1 MVPNI
6 KRYNMDMDTSFVRN
20 LVVVT
25 VEGANCQFM
34 ERKVVLRDKLKTFA
48 SESVATY
55 GNGITVYYNKAYI
68 GFDGSIDAGEYLGI
82 VDIES
87 LLME

>member
-1 MVPNI
+1 
-6 KRYNMDMDTSFVRN
+6 MDTAFVRD

-25 VEGANCQFM
+25 VEGANCQFI

-48 SESVATY
+48 SESVATF
-55 GNGITVYYNKAYI
+55 GTGITVYYNKAYI
-68 GFDGSIDAGEYLGI
+68 GFDGSIDTGEYLGI

>member
-1 MVPNI
+1 
-6 KRYNMDMDTSFVRN
+6 MDTAFVRD

-25 VEGANCQFM
+25 VEGANHRFM

-48 SESVATY
+48 SESVETY
-55 GNGITVYYNKAYI
+55 GSGITVYYNKAYI
-68 GFDGSIDAGEYLGI
+68 CFDGSIDAGEYLGL

-87 LLME
+87 L

>member
-1 MVPNI
+1 
-6 KRYNMDMDTSFVRN
+6 MDTAFVRN

-25 VEGANCQFM
+25 VEGANCQFL

-48 SESVATY
+48 SESVATF
-55 GNGITVYYNKAYI
+55 GTGITVYYNKAYI

>member
-1 MVPNI
+1 
-6 KRYNMDMDTSFVRN
+6 MDTSFVRN

-25 VEGANCQFM
+25 IESSRNEII

-55 GNGITVYYNKAYI
+55 GSGITIYYNKAYI
-68 GFDGSIDAGEYLGI
+68 GFEGAIEAGEYFGV